1 MFDPCVKDCIFTHNP
16 DLFDTDW
23 TEGCHSA
30 LVDFLEKNEPL
41 STLAGPVSVP
51 STVTGDFLDNDDGI
65 LGHSGASSTSHGESS
80 AKNELQCY
88 LGVDLIH
95 LQDDLLLWWKRNE
108 AFFPQVAAGAK
119 TYLAIPG

>member
-1 MFDPCVKDCIFTHNP
+1 MFDPRVKDRIFTHNP

-23 TEGCHSA
+23 IEGCHSA

-41 STLAGPVSVP
+41 SASAGPVSVP
-51 STVTGDFLDNDDGI
+51 STVTGHFLDDDDGI
-65 LGHSGASSTSHGESS
+65 LGRCGASSTSWESS
-80 AKNELQCY
+80 VKDELQRY
-88 LGVDLIH
+88 LGVDPIH

-108 AFFPQVAAGAK
+108 AFFPRVAAGAK